1 MWGEDKFPEVF
12 ERNLT
17 KHVILNSP
25 NIFGRA
31 EGDDDTI
38 FIESLREAEQAL
50 ASMVNYQAEERKQ
63 NLSPSNE
70 EEEEEEENLSQKLS
84 QGLSIAESG
93 EEEGGVGET
102 GDSREEERAHLW
114 EIIKHYTE
122 DTRRDLD
129 RPEKKQHIFLDDL
142 LRWGS
147 RHCARTGIDVARWS
161 RNITHMINNSDMFH
175 SEGKNI
181 WLEYTL
187 DD

>member
-1 MWGEDKFPEVF
+1 
-12 ERNLT
+12 
-17 KHVILNSP
+17 
-25 NIFGRA
+25 
-31 EGDDDTI
+31 
-38 FIESLREAEQAL
+38 
-50 ASMVNYQAEERKQ
+50 MVNYQAEERKQ
-63 NLSPSNE
+63 NLSPSNEEEE

-129 RPEKKQHIFLDDL
+129 RPGKKQHIFLDDL

-161 RNITHMINNSDMFH
+161 RNITHMI
-175 SEGKNI
+175 
-181 WLEYTL
+181 
-187 DD
+187 

>member
-122 DTRRDLD
+122 DTR
-129 RPEKKQHIFLDDL
+129 
-142 LRWGS
+142 
-147 RHCARTGIDVARWS
+147 
-161 RNITHMINNSDMFH
+161 
-175 SEGKNI
+175 
-181 WLEYTL
+181 
-187 DD
+187 

>member
-1 MWGEDKFPEVF
+1 
-12 ERNLT
+12 
-17 KHVILNSP
+17 
-25 NIFGRA
+25 
-31 EGDDDTI
+31 
-38 FIESLREAEQAL
+38 
-50 ASMVNYQAEERKQ
+50 MVNYQAEERKQ

-93 EEEGGVGET
+93 EEEGGEEEGGEEEGGVGET
-102 GDSREEERAHLW
+102 GDSREEERSHLW
-114 EIIKHYTE
+114 EIFKHYTE

-161 RNITHMINNSDMFH
+161 RNITHMINNSDMLH
-175 SEGKNI
+175 SEGNNI